1 MENASK
7 ALIIAASVLVG
18 IMVLSIGVY
27 LFSIFG
33 DFSSQIEK
41 ELSKKEIDEFNARF
55 IKYQSYKDEEG
66 KWQNLCRAQD
76 IVTISNLVKENNKN
90 YEYTNA
96 DKNASYYI
104 TVNVKNSTKIFN
116 FEQETAEDYINFMK
130 EYSIETGTTNNIFY
144 SCEVEIDPVTELVK
158 KVEFEM
164 QI

>member
-7 ALIIAASVLVG
+7 ALIMAASVLVG

-33 DFSSQIEK
+33 GFSSQIEK
-41 ELSKKEIDEFNARF
+41 ELSKKEIDEFNAKF
-55 IKYQSYKDEEG
+55 TKYQSYKDEDG
-66 KWQNLCRAQD
+66 NWQNLCRAQD
-76 IVTISNLVKENNKN
+76 IVTISNLAKENNKN

-104 TVNVKNSTKIFN
+104 TVNVKNSTKIYN
-116 FEQETAEDYINFMK
+116 FEQKTAEYYIDFMK